1 MEITTTQIGTVV
13 TTSAFARARF
23 ECPQSTNRRLLADTL
38 KGLQGSTLPSVDK
51 SAVATFARSA
61 RISGTA
67 IVLPDLMATLTAA
80 APGFGPFAGYTP
92 INTSKDV
99 AHAPG
104 GRPPV

>member
-1 MEITTTQIGTVV
+1 MGH
-13 TTSAFARARF
+13 
-23 ECPQSTNRRLLADTL
+23 
-38 KGLQGSTLPSVDK
+38 QGSTLPSVAT
-51 SAVATFARSA
+51 SAVARIA

-67 IVLPDLMATLTAA
+67 IVLPDLKATLMAT